1 MAYPHCVLRYLLTI
15 YCLSFSLVFC
25 GNDGMLLP
33 LVRPDTGGII
43 TGWNVVGNGEVAGN

>member
-15 YCLSFSLVFC
+15 YCLSFSSVFC
-25 GNDGMLLP
+25 GDAGMLLP
-33 LVRPDTGGII
+33 LVRPDTGGIN